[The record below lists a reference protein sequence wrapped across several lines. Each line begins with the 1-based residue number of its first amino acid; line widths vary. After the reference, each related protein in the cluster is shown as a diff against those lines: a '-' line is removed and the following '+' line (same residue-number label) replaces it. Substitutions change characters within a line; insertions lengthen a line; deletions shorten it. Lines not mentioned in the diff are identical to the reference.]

1 MAVALFWSIHFV
13 IILQPIIGI
22 FRNSI
27 AFLVSI
33 VQPSNLFFLVILT
46 LLIKTTSIINVS
58 TGTGS
63 SSFSTRTLAADKSVH
78 TLFAGRAGD
87 CWELQFMPSLNV
99 NLGSLL
105 GELQNLRALFLAPP
119 STSFVSPSA
128 FGSLWVIDPKA
139 ISSHQ
144 KRECAC
150 PILNMYYANGCW
162 QRPTSKHHL
171 PASSRV
177 PFLFQSNQ
185 KRGTN
190 AAMIHELF
198 KLIKN
203 PYDEGTDEQDEKY
216 YRRAHD
222 DALTASGT
230 AFMS

>member
-27 AFLVSI
+27 AFLVSSI

-105 GELQNLRALFLAPP
+105 GELQNIRALFLAPP

-128 FGSLWVIDPKA
+128 FGSLWVIDPRFRK
-139 ISSHQ
+139 
-144 KRECAC
+144 
-150 PILNMYYANGCW
+150 M
-162 QRPTSKHHL
+162 
-171 PASSRV
+171 
-177 PFLFQSNQ
+177 
-185 KRGTN
+185 RGT
-190 AAMIHELF
+190 
-198 KLIKN
+198 
-203 PYDEGTDEQDEKY
+203 EKAVCWP
-216 YRRAHD
+216 REK
-222 DALTASGT
+222 S
-230 AFMS
+230 S